1 MGRLITRVKIM
12 PADVDVNLDA
22 LVEKVKGKMPDGV
35 QVKRYSKEPIA
46 FGINALLLDMVMDE
60 DTADTDSLEE
70 GLRSIDGVGEVEIVS
85 MSRESARL

>member
-1 MGRLITRVKIM
+1 MGKLIARVKIM
-12 PADVDVNLDA
+12 PADVDVNLDS
-22 LVEKVKGKMPDGV
+22 LVEKVKGNMPDGM

-60 DTADTDSLEE
+60 DTADTDLLEE
-70 GLRSIDGVGEVEIVS
+70 NLRKVDGVGEVEIVS

>member
-12 PADVDVNLDA
+12 PADVDVNLDS
-22 LVEKVKGKMPDGV
+22 LVEKVKGNMPDGM

-60 DTADTDSLEE
+60 DTADTDLLEE
-70 GLRSIDGVGEVEIVS
+70 NLRKVDGVGEVEIVS

>member
-1 MGRLITRVKIM
+1 MGKLIARVKIM
-12 PADVDVNLDA
+12 PADVDVNLDS
-22 LVEKVKGKMPDGV
+22 LVEKVKGNMPDGM

-60 DTADTDSLEE
+60 DTADTDLLEE
-70 GLRSIDGVGEVEIVS
+70 NLRKIDGVGEVEIVS

>member
-1 MGRLITRVKIM
+1 MGKLIARVKIM
-12 PADVDVNLDA
+12 PADVDVNLDS
-22 LVEKVKGKMPDGV
+22 LVEKVKGNMPDGM

-60 DTADTDSLEE
+60 DTADTDLLEE
-70 GLRSIDGVGEVEIVS
+70 NLRKIDGVGGVEIVS

>member
-1 MGRLITRVKIM
+1 MGKLIARVKIM
-12 PADVDVNLDA
+12 PADVDVNLDS
-22 LVEKVKGKMPDGV
+22 LVEKVKGNMPDGM

-60 DTADTDSLEE
+60 DTADTDLLEE
-70 GLRSIDGVGEVEIVS
+70 NLRSIDGVGEVEIVS